1 MPIRGKSFLTHALH
15 RTSHLSFTHQSLDP
29 STVAT
34 SANQSS
40 HLSYPLSSLSFM
52 HCPDFHGVFF
62 PRGYTLQ
69 DLPDLLCTLE
79 ADHNVI
85 CKQHRPQ
92 TLLWDLVCQ
101 RVLQGKGWTS
111 TLCVIHP
118 PTWTY
123 LSLLLQTSLPSLFP
137 HQSPSHFCLSQ
148 LPHTAPHFYFYAVP
162 HYLSANKKK
171 KLSDLVLNI
180 TSVVFVLLLINH

>member
-1 MPIRGKSFLTHALH
+1 MPICGKSFLTHALH

-29 STVAT
+29 QPLPPQLTNPLT
-34 SANQSS
+34 CPI
-40 HLSYPLSSLSFM
+40 HCPLSHSCTVLTFM
-52 HCPDFHGVFF
+52 GFF
-62 PRGYTLQ
+62 SPRGYTLQ

-137 HQSPSHFCLSQ
+137 HQSPSHFCLS
-148 LPHTAPHFYFYAVP
+148 
-162 HYLSANKKK
+162 
-171 KLSDLVLNI
+171 
-180 TSVVFVLLLINH
+180 